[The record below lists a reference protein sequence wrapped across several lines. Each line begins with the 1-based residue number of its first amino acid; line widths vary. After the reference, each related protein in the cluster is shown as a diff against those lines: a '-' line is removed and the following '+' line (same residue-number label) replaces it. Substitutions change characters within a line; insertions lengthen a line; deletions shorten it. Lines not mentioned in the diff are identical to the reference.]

1 MICYIPSVIMQFNS
15 ANLFPFEYALMAL
28 EMKYEAGTATIAE
41 ADELSELVEQIF
53 RTTYRNYSELFKV
66 FIFNQQPEIKEQLE
80 NLYLE
85 NDAVR
90 TVIFN
95 LHYLSGKIRNPNG
108 LNRVMSQLPLRYNI
122 DPEHRNF

>member
-1 MICYIPSVIMQFNS
+1 MQINS

-53 RTTYRNYSELFKV
+53 RTTYQTYYELFQV
-66 FIFNQQPEIKEQLE
+66 FILNQQPEIKEQLE

-85 NDAVR
+85 NEAVR
-90 TVIFN
+90 TVIFD
-95 LHYLSGKIRNPNG
+95 LHHLSGKIRNPNG
-108 LNRVMSQLPLRYNI
+108 ISRVMSQLPLRYNI
-122 DPEHRNF
+122 DPEHRNY